1 MLVTMKEILDR
12 ANAGCYGVVA
22 PNVTAEMDARACIEV
37 AEDENSPLILDVAM
51 IHTSDIFFHGS
62 YLTRLADSASV
73 PVAINLDH
81 GATFEDAIKA
91 IRSGF
96 TSIMVDRSSLPYEE
110 NLEQV
115 KELVRIA
122 HAVDVSVEAELGH
135 VGTGSS
141 YNETGNDLL
150 TDPNQALDY
159 IKQTGIDCL
168 AVAIGTAHGAY
179 VGVPHLDFERLIA
192 IKNKVGIPLVLHG
205 GSGTGDDNIAKACKL
220 GINKVNVCNE
230 LFKNMYDS
238 VMANDLTGDNAY
250 EFWNVALAGLKKRMH
265 ELIHICGCN
274 NKAWIPE
281 RKGLPRNHGSM
292 KET

>member
-12 ANAGCYGVVA
+12 ANAGSYAVVA
-22 PNVTAEMDARACIEV
+22 PNVTAEMDARACLEV
-37 AEDENSPLILDVAM
+37 AEDERAPLILDVAM

-62 YLTRLADSASV
+62 YLTKLADLAAV

-81 GATFEDAIKA
+81 GASFADAIKA

-96 TSIMVDRSSLPYEE
+96 TSIMVDRSSLPYKE

-115 KELVRIA
+115 AELVKIA
-122 HAVDVSVEAELGH
+122 HAVNVSVEAELGH
-135 VGTGSS
+135 VGVGSN
-141 YNETGNDLL
+141 YGKLGEDLL
-150 TDPNQALDY
+150 TDPDQALDY
-159 IKQTGIDCL
+159 IKKTGVDCL

-179 VGVPHLDFERLIA
+179 AGEPHLDFERLKE
-192 IKNKVGIPLVLHG
+192 IKKKVGIPLVLHG
-205 GSGTGDDNIAKACKL
+205 GSGTGDDNISKACTL
-220 GINKVNVCNE
+220 GINKVNICNE
-230 LFKNMYDS
+230 LFKSMYDS
-238 VMANDLTGDNAY
+238 IMENDLSGDNAY
-250 EFWNVALAGLKKRMH
+250 EFWNIALAGLKKRMH

-274 NKAWIPE
+274 GKAWTPE